1 MKELLCLVHILA
13 LLALWYYLGHVEELQ
28 SWVRANSCE
37 LGFLVTVIVVANAIL
52 HVFGRWDDGTGEFY
66 WSDDWRRDDYR

>member
-1 MKELLCLVHILA
+1 M
-13 LLALWYYLGHVEELQ
+13 
-28 SWVRANSCE
+28 RANSCE